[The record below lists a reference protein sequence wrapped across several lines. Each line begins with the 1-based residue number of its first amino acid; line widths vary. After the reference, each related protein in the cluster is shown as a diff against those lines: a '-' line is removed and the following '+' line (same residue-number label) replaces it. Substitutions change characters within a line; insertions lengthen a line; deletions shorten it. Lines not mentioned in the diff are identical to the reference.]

1 MMCGYDGTTLPNVSN
16 RLATQTRRRL
26 ANRRAGRAK
35 GIDMKLS
42 PKFQA
47 ALTYAAKA
55 HAGQV
60 RKGTDIPYVSHLLIV
75 AGIALE
81 FGADEEE
88 AIAALLHDAVEDAGG
103 KERLADIQRRFGAR
117 VAKIVS
123 GCTDTDVTPKPPW
136 LERKKQYVDHL
147 RHEQDRSILLVSASD
162 KLANARAILADYH
175 RIGET
180 LWSRFSGDRRGTLWY
195 YRSLA
200 DLFLDKGSTPLAQ
213 ELHRTV
219 SLIET
224 AANRDLGT

>member
-1 MMCGYDGTTLPNVSN
+1 
-16 RLATQTRRRL
+16 
-26 ANRRAGRAK
+26 
-35 GIDMKLS
+35 MKLS
-42 PKFQA
+42 PKFQT
-47 ALTYAAKA
+47 ALTYAAEA

-60 RKGTDIPYVSHLLIV
+60 RKGTEIPFVSHLLIV

-117 VAKIVS
+117 VAKIVD

-136 LERKKQYVDHL
+136 LERKRQYVDHL

-175 RIGET
+175 RIGEA
-180 LWSRFSGDRRGTLWY
+180 LWYRFSGDRQGTLWY

-200 DLFLDKGSTPLAQ
+200 DLFLEKGSAPLAR
-213 ELHRTV
+213 ELNRTV

-224 AANRDLGT
+224 EANRDLRT

>member
-1 MMCGYDGTTLPNVSN
+1 
-16 RLATQTRRRL
+16 
-26 ANRRAGRAK
+26 
-35 GIDMKLS
+35 MKLS
-42 PKFQA
+42 PQFQT
-47 ALTYAAKA
+47 ALTYAAEA

-60 RKGTDIPYVSHLLIV
+60 RKGTEIPFVSHLLIV

-117 VAKIVS
+117 VAKIVD

-136 LERKKQYVDHL
+136 LERKRQYVDHL

-175 RIGET
+175 RIGEA
-180 LWSRFSGDRRGTLWY
+180 LWSRFSGDRQGTLWY

-200 DLFLDKGSTPLAQ
+200 DLFLEKGSAPLAR
-213 ELHRTV
+213 ELNRTV

-224 AANRDLGT
+224 EANRDLRT